1 MGKRSPILGYNHNV
15 RHRGLLFHVQTED
28 SGVDNPH
35 IFTHLFHGGV
45 IISTRRLDYDAGSAE
60 DVVKAL
66 MQAQHKA
73 TLKELK
79 GGVWDEKI
87 DAYLGT
93 HPDLLPA
100 GPARREGRDTV
111 VEPPPPFEDGGGP
124 LPVEPK
130 TLEPSPAQAGGS
142 LGDDLASPSEPPAL
156 PLARG
161 TGGVA
166 PAQPGARAGR
176 NSNGPDGR
184 GRTHSLEPGQ
194 PLRGDEVSAAFA
206 AISVDEP
213 SDDVASAAPA
223 APLEA
228 DDAATTQR
236 LDRVDLPPQ
245 AQGPTPPPT
254 PTRGRQTSGAYHQ
267 HRRIVDRLPEIH
279 DRLPEI
285 HDQPTAPLPR
295 KRARNTS
302 SAAPKAAGTPP
313 PVPRQTAPPIP
324 IAPRPGRGVN
334 AVVRPA
340 GKPHAPASPP
350 VRAAGRARMPPV
362 PPARSAQGQVR
373 ASVVVSR
380 PAVIVGG
387 PPRVIGGSGPTSGR
401 SAAGPGSDPPRA
413 VGGRRAR
420 EEPSRPKLFGKDLI
434 SEKSLDEVILAYLS
448 EDSGGDD

>member
-79 GGVWDEKI
+79 GAVWDQKI

-100 GPARREGRDTV
+100 VPARREGRDTM
-111 VEPPPPFEDGGGP
+111 VEPPPPFDEAGGP
-124 LPVEPK
+124 VPVEPRPP
-130 TLEPSPAQAGGS
+130 EPSPAAAGTN
-142 LGDDLASPSEPPAL
+142 LGEALSGASEPPA

-161 TGGVA
+161 TGGDMPVE
-166 PAQPGARAGR
+166 PAASAAQAGR
-176 NSNGPDGR
+176 SARQDPAVG
-184 GRTHSLEPGQ
+184 PGQ
-194 PLRGDEVSAAFA
+194 PLRGDEVSAAFR
-206 AISVDEP
+206 AISVDEGA
-213 SDDVASAAPA
+213 DDPGAAPS

-236 LDRVDLPPQ
+236 LDRVDLAPPPARPTAPQ
-245 AQGPTPPPT
+245 ATPPPT
-254 PTRGRQTSGAYHQ
+254 PPRARQTSGAYHQ
-267 HRRIVDRLPEIH
+267 RRRIVDRM
-279 DRLPEI
+279 PEI

-295 KRARNTS
+295 DRARSAS
-302 SAAPKAAGTPP
+302 SAPKAAGTPP
-313 PVPRQTAPPIP
+313 PVPRQSTPPIP

-334 AVVRPA
+334 AIVRPA
-340 GKPHAPASPP
+340 GKAHAPAQPP
-350 VRAAGRARMPPV
+350 PRAAGRARMPPV
-362 PPARSAQGQVR
+362 PPARAAQGQVR

-387 PPRVIGGSGPTSGR
+387 PPRVIAGGGGR
-401 SAAGPGSDPPRA
+401 GNGSPGSDPPRA
-413 VGGRRAR
+413 LGGRRAR

-448 EDSGGDD
+448 EDSGSED